1 MMSSPGVSTAST
13 GVTPKKLKKMESY
26 TDYSDAVV
34 SSQASL
40 STLASKNTSSGALAQ
55 ALANQ
60 TGGNIMGFTYE

>member
-13 GVTPKKLKKMESY
+13 ITPKKLEKMESY